1 MERASDSVDIGLVAD
16 EPIRLEG
23 LISIFDQPAHEGHPQ
38 LMPVHG
44 GLDELLGRP
53 SLSYLVVDLHS
64 LPEYSQ
70 TLEKIRCERPDIRL
84 IVIGPEK
91 DDALVLNAI
100 VAGARAYLDLTAGPE
115 VVRAAI
121 EVVTEG
127 SIWAPRRLLSQL
139 IDRLLKGD
147 EATSASPAPHLTR
160 REGQV
165 LNLIRQARSNR
176 EIAAQLDIEERT
188 VKAYVSKLMRKAGT
202 DNRIKL
208 SLSPLCL
215 SLKQE
220 DEARLRLH
228 EDALHT

>member
-1 MERASDSVDIGLVAD
+1 MQRAFDSIYIGLVAD

-38 LMPVHG
+38 LMPVHAT
-44 GLDELLGRP
+44 LDELLARP
-53 SLSYLVVDLHS
+53 DLSYLVVDLHS
-64 LPEYSQ
+64 LPNYS
-70 TLEKIRCERPDIRL
+70 ERPDIRL

-91 DDALVLNAI
+91 DDALVLSAI

-121 EVVTEG
+121 EIVTAG

-147 EATSASPAPHLTR
+147 DATPAPSAPHLTR
-160 REGQV
+160 REAQV
-165 LNLIRQARSNR
+165 LELIRHARSNR
-176 EIAAQLDIEERT
+176 EIAVQLGIEERT
-188 VKAYVSKLMRKAGT
+188 VKAYVSKLMHKAGT

-208 SLSPLCL
+208 SMSPLWL
-215 SLKQE
+215 SLKPGE
-220 DEARLRLH
+220 GRRH
-228 EDALHT
+228 PI